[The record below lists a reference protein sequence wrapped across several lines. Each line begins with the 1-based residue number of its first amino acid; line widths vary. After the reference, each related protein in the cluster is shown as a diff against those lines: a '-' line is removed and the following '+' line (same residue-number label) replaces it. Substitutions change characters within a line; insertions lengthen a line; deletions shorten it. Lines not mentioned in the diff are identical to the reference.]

1 MPGRDADIST
11 LSICLTCRDGREG
24 LCGDRRGGE
33 RLAQAVLA
41 RFGAASATPGLR
53 LRGVRCMSQCKRP
66 CVAALTAPGRFAYI
80 FGDLD
85 PENREHADALLA
97 LAPLHAAAPEGFLRR
112 EARPEALRARILGR
126 LPPQETASDLVSPL
140 CAAPSSMGASA

>member
-1 MPGRDADIST
+1 MTGTAADTPT
-11 LSICLTCRDGREG
+11 LSICLTCRDGREEACNA
-24 LCGDRRGGE
+24 LRGGE

-41 RFGAASATPGLR
+41 QLATAAGRTDVR

-66 CVAALTAPGRFAYI
+66 CIAALTAPGRFAYL

-85 PENREHADALLA
+85 PEDPEHVDALLA

-126 LPPQETASDLVSPL
+126 LPPHETASDLVSPL
-140 CAAPSSMGASA
+140 CAAPPSMGASA